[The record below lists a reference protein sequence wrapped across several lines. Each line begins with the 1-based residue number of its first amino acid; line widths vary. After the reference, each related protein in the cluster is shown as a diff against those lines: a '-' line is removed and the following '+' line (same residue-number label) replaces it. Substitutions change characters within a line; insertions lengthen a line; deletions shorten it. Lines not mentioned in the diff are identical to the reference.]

1 MLRVGRYQCK
11 GNFMAFCVMIRN
23 EGEDPL
29 SPALRDIQRER
40 GARTALETRW
50 LRLLCLVCWCRGEA
64 VKVKNFLYE

>member
-29 SPALRDIQRER
+29 SPALRDIQRETE
-40 GARTALETRW
+40 GPELH
-50 LRLLCLVCWCRGEA
+50 
-64 VKVKNFLYE
+64 